1 VSVGD
6 LNGDGALDLVATGS
20 IDGYFGRYDYY
31 DPYWQYEGYGYRYY
45 SASYVNVL
53 LGDGNGGFG
62 TAEARFLG
70 YDVYPWHVTV
80 ADLNADGHDDVII
93 AKDQGLS
100 VLLGD
105 GTGSLGNAI
114 DSGTGSG
121 IGVSSISLGDVDG
134 DGNLDTLLTDG
145 NGGLSVQRGD
155 GQGSFTAMPIVSAGG
170 PIDSAVMGD
179 VNGDGMLDLVAV
191 GSYQGDFS
199 GEWRQSMVLL
209 GDGVGNFAPPRISGL
224 VTNGRMGSIALE
236 DLNGDGFPELVTV
249 DSYNDAVVVATNSG
263 DWNLY
268 SAPSPAT
275 IGISDATV
283 VEGDDGTANAVFTV
297 SIEGDFDNVS
307 VDYATV
313 GSAAVE
319 GSDYAATSGTLTF
332 AAGETSQTI
341 SVPIIGDTTD
351 EYDEQFFVDLSN
363 AAGGEITDSQ
373 GIGTIQDDD
382 PAPLLTSPL
391 TVHGTAGDD
400 VLEFYGGDGLHFS
413 VNGVR
418 YDYTLA
424 QSASVTFLG
433 GGGNDSIRVVRSNDV
448 EDIAVAP
455 TWVALTHPDYVM
467 QAVEVEAIEV
477 VGAFRQAPLQNSS
490 NSADVNNDGVVNFGD
505 ILDTIAALRNTAAGE
520 GTSGATTMFYDVNG
534 DTHLNFGD
542 ILAIISVLRGRTA
555 GGEGEASSLATSSP
569 YREASLST
577 SDQTVYTADI
587 AVAPSTDTV
596 AGFTASATSATLP
609 APRIETDSVS
619 QLASPSTSSAP
630 ESVDSSILIGN
641 SPANLADEQ
650 QEEDQATPDGSNLLA
665 TDNYFLNLG
674 EYDRRSDDN
683 LGREDGTLV
692 SDLDPLDG
700 SSPDAEEFAALLDDV
715 AREWSALE

>member
-1 VSVGD
+1 MRFRFPGLGGWGRTGKNRRRRAVSRKRRTTRTHSLESLEERQLLAFNVSWAYHLESNPGPVVVADFNGDAQPDLATANDDVSVLLGINDGSWFYFDGPTLNSPAFSDFNSPISLVEGDVNKDGKLDLVTANYGGGLSVVLGNGDGTFQQSRSLSLPDQFPPDDSGTTALPQSPHSVAVGD

-145 NGGLSVQRGD
+145 QGGLSVQRGD

-283 VEGDDGTANAVFTV
+283 VEGDGGTANAVFTV

-382 PAPLLTSPL
+382 PAPLLTINDVSKL
-391 TVHGTAGDD
+391 EGNHDTTFVFTVSLSAASAKWVYVDFATADGTATAG
-400 VLEFYGGDGLHFS
+400 
-413 VNGVR
+413 
-418 YDYTLA
+418 
-424 QSASVTFLG
+424 Q
-433 GGGNDSIRVVRSNDV
+433 
-448 EDIAVAP
+448 
-455 TWVALTHPDYVM
+455 DYV
-467 QAVEVEAIEV
+467 
-477 VGAFRQAPLQNSS
+477 
-490 NSADVNNDGVVNFGD
+490 
-505 ILDTIAALRNTAAGE
+505 
-520 GTSGATTMFYDVNG
+520 
-534 DTHLNFGD
+534 
-542 ILAIISVLRGRTA
+542 
-555 GGEGEASSLATSSP
+555 ATS
-569 YREASLST
+569 
-577 SDQTVYTADI
+577 
-587 AVAPSTDTV
+587 
-596 AGFTASATSATLP
+596 
-609 APRIETDSVS
+609 
-619 QLASPSTSSAP
+619 
-630 ESVDSSILIGN
+630 
-641 SPANLADEQ
+641 
-650 QEEDQATPDGSNLLA
+650 
-665 TDNYFLNLG
+665 
-674 EYDRRSDDN
+674 
-683 LGREDGTLV
+683 GTLV
-692 SDLDPLDG
+692 FAPGELTQTITVTILGDRKKE
-700 SSPDAEEFAALLDDV
+700 PDEFFYVTLSGAVNGQLDD
-715 AREWSALE
+715 SLALAMILNDDSGGSRKGRK